1 MNTLTIQAAAFGV
14 ALLVA
19 APLAAQQHGAHGHGQ
34 HAQHTAA
41 AAQRGAGEHMH
52 SPAVRELN
60 HRADLAL
67 SAEQVRRLEAI
78 QARMKAMCD
87 EHGPH
92 LTQGMAE
99 MRTLVGGADSVAFRT
114 VAQRQSGMMLAMQ
127 MEMHRAYRDARA
139 VLTAAQVAKLDAMH
153 TAHHGAGAAA
163 GNAHAGHGAQ
173 SAVGVHGAGHGAGH
187 GEGHGE
193 SGDCSGMPCCG
204 MPCCADGMKAEHTAG
219 ASASHH

>member
-1 MNTLTIQAAAFGV
+1 MNTMTVQAAAFGV
-14 ALLVA
+14 ALLIA

-41 AAQRGAGEHMH
+41 AAQGAGEHMH

-60 HRADLAL
+60 HKADLAL

-99 MRTLVGGADSVAFRT
+99 MRTLVGGADSAAFKT
-114 VAQRQSGMMLAMQ
+114 VAQRQSGMMLMMQ
-127 MEMHRAYRDARA
+127 MEMNRAYRDARA
-139 VLTAAQVAKLDAMH
+139 VLSAEQVAKLDAMH

-163 GNAHAGHGAQ
+163 AGAHAGHGAQ
-173 SAVGVHGAGHGAGH
+173 AATGVHGAGHGAEH
-187 GEGHGE
+187 GDG
-193 SGDCSGMPCCG
+193 GDCTGMPCCG
-204 MPCCADGMKAEHTAG
+204 MPCCADGMKAARTAG
-219 ASASHH
+219 AGASHH